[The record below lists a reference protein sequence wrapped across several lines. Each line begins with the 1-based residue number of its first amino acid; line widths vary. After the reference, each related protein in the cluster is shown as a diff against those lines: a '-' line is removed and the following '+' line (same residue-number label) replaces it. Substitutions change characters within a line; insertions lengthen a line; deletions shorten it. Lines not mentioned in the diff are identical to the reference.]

1 MPLQWLEGQS
11 LRKSHGGL
19 KYRIIT
25 VDLHHGFA
33 RGTRLRKPTA
43 QIGCANRN

>member
-1 MPLQWLEGQS
+1 LQAMRLQEPEGQS

-25 VDLHHGFA
+25 VDCAWDPLA
-33 RGTRLRKPTA
+33 RTYIKEPS
-43 QIGCANRN
+43 